1 MVSQLRLAAMMYII
15 SLINIRLFSIVPFCR
30 PVILSPSNQNF
41 RRSSNFKTN
50 GWRYVSMKHLGG
62 CCELHASHRDA
73 VDFLSSKLEVLPL
86 VTLVLCPKVGP
97 YNRKSGSVG
106 VEIKNVLV
114 RGFHHVSSFL
124 YCFSGLVDASS
135 VKWSIESW
143 IEGQDLHRKG
153 QHIFFQFASSCL
165 HSSIETFHADYMFLG
180 RSGSKQH
187 HEHSKEKGARAVAS
201 PCSAE
206 KSSKAL
212 GGFFL
217 TALSCFLTQLPQSG
231 AEAFTLRPFGACPA
245 AAKSC
250 LAGRRAQPAMGL
262 LDHWNTA
269 NLAGPPGLGKTAT
282 VQALAK
288 ATGRRLS
295 DPKNVEQEI
304 LDDSMSP
311 VLVRIQLR
319 SVYASFESLQTRLFG
334 SSWRLHEAPSESI
347 RANRFARDQ
356 GGCRCFWYWFHFSGL
371 QTVNEIS
378 SNVADLKI
386 REAECDLQLPWVKH
400 LSREVKTSR
409 PRVPNAFLGS
419 FCRQIDC
426 LGWTF

>member
-1 MVSQLRLAAMMYII
+1 
-15 SLINIRLFSIVPFCR
+15 
-30 PVILSPSNQNF
+30 
-41 RRSSNFKTN
+41 
-50 GWRYVSMKHLGG
+50 
-62 CCELHASHRDA
+62 
-73 VDFLSSKLEVLPL
+73 
-86 VTLVLCPKVGP
+86 
-97 YNRKSGSVG
+97 
-106 VEIKNVLV
+106 
-114 RGFHHVSSFL
+114 
-124 YCFSGLVDASS
+124 
-135 VKWSIESW
+135 
-143 IEGQDLHRKG
+143 
-153 QHIFFQFASSCL
+153 
-165 HSSIETFHADYMFLG
+165 
-180 RSGSKQH
+180 
-187 HEHSKEKGARAVAS
+187 
-201 PCSAE
+201 
-206 KSSKAL
+206 
-212 GGFFL
+212 
-217 TALSCFLTQLPQSG
+217 
-231 AEAFTLRPFGACPA
+231 
-245 AAKSC
+245 
-250 LAGRRAQPAMGL
+250 MGL
-262 LDHWNTA
+262 LDHWSTA

-304 LDDSMSP
+304 LEDSMSP

-371 QTVNEIS
+371 QAVNEIS
-378 SNVADLKI
+378 SHVADLKI
-386 REAECDLQLPWVKH
+386 REAECDLQLPRVKH